1 MSFCNIRLAIT
12 EAGLLQGYIIQNWRI
27 PEPVLPQYP
36 LQSQVVDLSNG
47 GQARRG
53 FSSVTLFWDRLL
65 FYQAR
70 TLFKLVADVGNGEL
84 YATIDKAWSGGSG
97 LDGWIDISAFPSTQ
111 ILTPTPNSQS
121 GAYDNVSLVLTN
133 ITIIN
138 DPATGV

>member
-1 MSFCNIRLAIT
+1 MSFCNVRLAT
-12 EAGLLQGYIIQNWRI
+12 SEAGLAKGYIVQNWRI

-53 FSSVTLFWDRLL
+53 FSSFTLFWDRLL

-70 TLFKLVADVGNGEL
+70 VIFKLASDAGNGQL

-97 LDGWIDISAFPSTQ
+97 LDGWIDVSGYPSVQ
-111 ILTPTPNSQS
+111 VLTPTPQSQS

-133 ITIIN
+133 LTIIN
-138 DPATGV
+138 DPASF

>member
-1 MSFCNIRLAIT
+1 MSFCNVRLAT
-12 EAGLLQGYIIQNWRI
+12 SEANLAKGYIIQNWRI

-53 FSSVTLFWDRLL
+53 FSSTTLFWDRLL

-70 TLFKLVADVGNGEL
+70 ALFKLVADVGNSQL

-97 LDGWIDISAFPSTQ
+97 LDGWIDVSGFPSVQ
-111 ILTPTPNSQS
+111 VLTPTPNSQS
-121 GAYDNVSLVLTN
+121 GAYDNVSLILTN
-133 ITIIN
+133 LTIIN
-138 DPATGV
+138 DPASF